1 MPVVTTNRPGERY
14 EAAPAPETNGST
26 PARRPIADA
35 APLGLAAFA
44 LTTFVLSFY
53 NAGILNIGG
62 QAVVL
67 GLALAYG
74 GLAQLLAG
82 MWELRN
88 GNTFGGT
95 AFTSFGA
102 FWLSLAVYLQFFVH
116 SVPASARA
124 AALGVYFVGWA
135 IFTVYMWVASL
146 RTTAA
151 TSIVFLLLAITFAL
165 LGIGN
170 WAGVHGVVTAGG
182 WAGIATA
189 LAAWYASFAGV
200 MNSTFGRAILP
211 TRPLLPRAAA

>member
-1 MPVVTTNRPGERY
+1 MPVITNRTGNHY
-14 EAAPAPETNGST
+14 ETAAAPESNGSP
-26 PARRPIADA
+26 PAPRLVADP

-44 LTTFVLSFY
+44 LTTFVLSFF
-53 NAGILNIGG
+53 NAGILNTAGEP
-62 QAVVL
+62 VVL

-102 FWLSLAVYLQFFVH
+102 FWLSLAAYNQFFAH
-116 SVPASARA
+116 SVPASASG
-124 AALGVYFVGWA
+124 AALGVYLVAWA
-135 IFTVYMWVASL
+135 IFTTYMWVASF

-151 TSIVFLLLAITFAL
+151 TNIVFLLLAITFAL

-170 WAGVHGVVTAGG
+170 WAGVHGLVTAGG

-200 MNSTFGRAILP
+200 MNATFGRTVLP
-211 TRPLLPRAAA
+211 MRPLLARPAA